1 MTLDSSRDSDAFA
14 TIHNNLLL
22 PRALPSAHYHLPFGV
37 LDPCVTAT
45 NRVPWRFT
53 GKESEVAPGFRDL
66 TVTLLKTSLTD
77 NDLAVQLEGI
87 ASSARVAETSIG
99 FSPTTLKSAT

>member
-1 MTLDSSRDSDAFA
+1 MP
-14 TIHNNLLL
+14 LLL
-22 PRALPSAHYHLPFGV
+22 YIITCFFLVRFLLHTIIYRGV